1 MDRSALKNFLKKLK
15 HQRGVTQKRLADE
28 LGLQQGVVSEMI
40 NGKRN
45 DERLISHLM
54 MSYEYTE
61 EKSDVK
67 PVVEQEKR
75 HYTTNSNGVK
85 FYEQENGTLLM
96 EVPKIPFPAL
106 GSPCDEFASLLKE
119 IDENEVVLFPAD
131 KVYQGKY
138 YAFEVEGDSMDD
150 GTRKSFERGDIVLVR
165 ELDKTD
171 WLPRLYINKWP
182 FWVVVFGNSVRL
194 KQIVAQ
200 DEESGTITLHSL
212 NPSPEYT
219 DFTLHMDEIQYLYNV
234 ILKKPKQIRYENF

>member
-1 MDRSALKNFLKKLK
+1 MDRSALKNFLRNLK
-15 HQRGVTQKRLADE
+15 HQKGVTQKRLADE

-54 MSYEYTE
+54 MTYGYTE

-85 FYEQENGTLLM
+85 FYEQEDGTLLM

-106 GSPCDEFASLLKE
+106 GSPSDEFASLLKE
-119 IDENEVVLFPAD
+119 IDENEVVLFPAE
-131 KVYQGKY
+131 KVYHGKY

-150 GTRKSFERGDIVLVR
+150 GSRRSFERGDIVLVR
-165 ELDKTD
+165 ELDKED
-171 WLPRLYINKWP
+171 WMPRLHISQWP
-182 FWVVVFGNSVRL
+182 YWVVCWGNCIRL
-194 KQIVAQ
+194 KEIIAQ
-200 DEESGTITLHSL
+200 DENVITLHSL

-219 DFTLHMDEIQYLYNV
+219 DFDIDLANVYRLFNV
-234 ILKKPKQIRYENF
+234 IEKKPKPQRFGLK

>member
-165 ELDKTD
+165 
-171 WLPRLYINKWP
+171 
-182 FWVVVFGNSVRL
+182 
-194 KQIVAQ
+194 
-200 DEESGTITLHSL
+200 
-212 NPSPEYT
+212 
-219 DFTLHMDEIQYLYNV
+219 
-234 ILKKPKQIRYENF
+234 